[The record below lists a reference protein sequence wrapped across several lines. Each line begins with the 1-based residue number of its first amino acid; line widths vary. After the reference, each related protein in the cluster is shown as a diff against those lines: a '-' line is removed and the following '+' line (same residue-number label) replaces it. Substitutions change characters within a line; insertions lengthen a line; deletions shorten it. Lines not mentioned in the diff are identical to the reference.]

1 MDAEFLEEQFA
12 ELGLSR
18 EIVKKMSLS
27 EVMQYAKKIHGEETK
42 VVGSSRSPVSG
53 NYYLATDETGRKLN

>member
-18 EIVKKMSLS
+18 EIVKNMNLH
-27 EVMQYAKKIHGEETK
+27 EVVQCAKKIHKEDLK
-42 VVGSSRSPVSG
+42 VVGTSHSPVSG
-53 NYYLATDETGRKLN
+53 NYYLMTEII